1 MKLMK
6 FTTYDSFVKSLIAVV
21 VVTVSLLTVWGS
33 LAQSESITVTQTAEQ
48 DIGFKCPVSST
59 FNPEMSRLWVLM
71 DNCRTRRFSLHAFD
85 APDWSPVTLETGD
98 FSEPLAI
105 MDNVFILEYS
115 AMAFTPDGLLEIRY
129 QDGNTSENVSLAVN
143 TTTGTVEASA
153 DAFILSEESMDALI
167 PGFDGYPEFAVYN
180 ADHTVAAVS
189 SDSATYIIDLSTG
202 ALMFDIQYEGYSGIA
217 SFSSDG
223 STLYMADL
231 NNPDDYTDY
240 SATLVSYSLPD
251 GERGEGVPVPSFL
264 VWVSPDGTQ
273 AVSLIGEAGD
283 ALAVVDLT
291 TGEVSPPVGIFEAPQ
306 RLLNCLNRNGD
317 LSDFNTMS
325 RGELYVT
332 GLKWLPDS
340 TGFVTVN
347 SYLGDSGPG
356 TRLCALNFSRLRE
369 YSVESGT

>member
-1 MKLMK
+1 
-6 FTTYDSFVKSLIAVV
+6 
-21 VVTVSLLTVWGS
+21 
-33 LAQSESITVTQTAEQ
+33 
-48 DIGFKCPVSST
+48 
-59 FNPEMSRLWVLM
+59 
-71 DNCRTRRFSLHAFD
+71 
-85 APDWSPVTLETGD
+85 
-98 FSEPLAI
+98 
-105 MDNVFILEYS
+105 
-115 AMAFTPDGLLEIRY
+115 
-129 QDGNTSENVSLAVN
+129 
-143 TTTGTVEASA
+143 
-153 DAFILSEESMDALI
+153 
-167 PGFDGYPEFAVYN
+167 EFAVYN